1 MNVKRKISKRNY
13 LIGKQLLDEA
23 AICVRR
29 GLLLSAL
36 SNDIHGCIEAFQH
49 AFELS
54 WKALFQIHGLP
65 FPKLHYSS
73 ESIHKLTKRM
83 KELPY
88 IINWSEWE
96 RLEKWINEKS
106 DYMEKLH
113 HLTIYGDTFRNIP
126 ASELFTQ
133 AEKGEIIQDVGMLFT
148 FVRHPMLEIGKDLG
162 LLSDSEIH
170 EMVEFSPS
178 WGKF

>member
-23 AICVRR
+23 AICVQR
-29 GLLLSAL
+29 GLLLSML
-36 SNDIHGCIEAFQH
+36 PNDIHGCIEAFQH

-54 WKALFQIHGLP
+54 WKALFQIHGLS
-65 FPKLHYSS
+65 FPELHYTS

-88 IINWSEWE
+88 IVDYSEWE

-113 HLTIYGDTFRNIP
+113 HLTIYGDKARDIP
-126 ASELFTQ
+126 ASKLFTQ
-133 AEKGEIIQDVGMLFT
+133 EEKGKIIQDVGLLYA
-148 FVRHPMLEIGKDLG
+148 FVRHPMLLIGEDLG
-162 LLSDSEIH
+162 LLNDE
-170 EMVEFSPS
+170 EKKEL
-178 WGKF
+178 KEE